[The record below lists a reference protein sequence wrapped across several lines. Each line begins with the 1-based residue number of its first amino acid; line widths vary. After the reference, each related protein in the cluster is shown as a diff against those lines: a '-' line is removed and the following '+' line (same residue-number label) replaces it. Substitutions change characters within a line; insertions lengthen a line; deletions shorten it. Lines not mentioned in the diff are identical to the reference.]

1 MKTNLKDK
9 VVLVSGGSRGVG
21 RAICFAFAS
30 EGAHVAVNYL
40 SGKKEAEAVV
50 AGIKAKYSTR
60 AFAIKADMAD
70 EQEVTG
76 MIISVEKELGEI
88 DVLVNNA
95 AYCPSGPISSYS
107 VEEWE
112 RTFGVNVTGVFVAS
126 REVVKLWHNNGKRG
140 NIVNIVSQAAFR
152 GSTSGHL
159 PYDSSKGAVVSFTIG
174 LARELAKGG
183 IRVNG
188 VAPGLVRTEMV
199 AKALEKKEAQYL
211 SRIPLNRIAE
221 PKEIASVVV
230 FLASDAASYITGA
243 TIDASGGM
251 IMR

>member
-40 SGKKEAEAVV
+40 SGKEEAEAVV
-50 AGIKAKYSTR
+50 AGIMEKYSTK

-70 EQEVTG
+70 EREVVG

-174 LARELAKGG
+174 LARELAKEG

-188 VAPGLVRTEMV
+188 VAPGLVRTELM
-199 AKALEKKEAQYL
+199 AEALEKREEQYL

>member
-21 RAICFAFAS
+21 KAICFAFAS

-50 AGIKAKYSTR
+50 AEIMDKYGTR

-126 REVVKLWHNNGKRG
+126 REVVKLWHNKGKRG

-159 PYDSSKGAVVSFTIG
+159 PYDSSKGAVVSFTIA
-174 LARELAKGG
+174 LAREVAKEG

-188 VAPGLVRTEMV
+188 VAPGLVRTELM
-199 AKALEKKEAQYL
+199 AEALEKREEQYL
-211 SRIPLNRIAE
+211 SRIPLHRIAE